1 MPKSN
6 AKLARKYKEKYEVL
20 WKSHEV
26 LKKSHEEIYKKN
38 LKHIE
43 TNGLFH
49 LAEQK
54 WRKQNSYLLHENS
67 LEVSKVMKL
76 RKSLEDKDKEVIDLK
91 KEIEYLKEQLR
102 RKEMGE
108 TERMKKEIP
117 SDF

>member
-6 AKLARKYKEKYEVL
+6 AKLARKYKEKYKVL

-38 LKHIE
+38 LKHVE
-43 TNGLFH
+43 TNGLYH
-49 LAEQK
+49 LTEQK
-54 WRKQNSYLLHENS
+54 WRKQNSYLLLENS

-76 RKSLEDKDKEVIDLK
+76 RKSLENKDKEIIDLK
-91 KEIEYLKEQLR
+91 KEIEYLKEKLC
-102 RKEMGE
+102 KEE
-108 TERMKKEIP
+108 IRRMKEEIP

>member
-6 AKLARKYKEKYEVL
+6 AKLARKYKENYEVL
-20 WKSHEV
+20 WKSHEI

-54 WRKQNSYLLHENS
+54 WRKQNSYLLQENS

-76 RKSLEDKDKEVIDLK
+76 TKSLEDKDKEIIDLK
-91 KEIEYLKEQLR
+91 KEIKYLKEKLCQEEIR
-102 RKEMGE
+102 QMKE
-108 TERMKKEIP
+108 EIP

>member
-1 MPKSN
+1 M
-6 AKLARKYKEKYEVL
+6 L

-38 LKHIE
+38 LKHNQ

-91 KEIEYLKEQLR
+91 KEIEYLKEKLQK
-102 RKEMGE
+102 KERE
-108 TERMKKEIP
+108 EIEQMKEEIP